1 MNVGSGKPL
10 RIDVHCHVGLH
21 ALPCQ
26 HQDRFSFEPPGQYA
40 PYDAYFSPRLQRTI
54 GMKLARWIFE
64 LKGPDDTALEKILLD
79 QILGANEID
88 RAVVL
93 AFDQHHTTDGKALGP
108 RQSKRVFGTDLY
120 VSNTYVRQLAQR
132 YPEPILFGASI
143 HPYRPGAP
151 AMLDEVAAA
160 GAVLIKWLPVTQNID
175 AGDERAVAFMR
186 HAAQIGMPLLIHYGG
201 EMSLGNMHPEQEDPS
216 PLLASLRKLRE
227 EGTIPTVIV
236 AHCATPAKWP
246 FASGRYFKIMT
257 DALLGEFAHAP
268 LYVDTSAL
276 SLFSRARYLKRLLAM
291 PQIHH
296 KLVYGS
302 DFPILP
308 TALSFR
314 HRLGDRYRPI
324 SKTHNKIDK
333 DVRIKRALGFPP
345 DHFTR
350 GWDLIRR
357 A

>member
-1 MNVGSGKPL
+1 
-10 RIDVHCHVGLH
+10 
-21 ALPCQ
+21 
-26 HQDRFSFEPPGQYA
+26 
-40 PYDAYFSPRLQRTI
+40 
-54 GMKLARWIFE
+54 MKLARWIFE

-79 QILGANEID
+79 QILGAKEID

-93 AFDQHHTTDGKALGP
+93 AFDQHHTSDGQALGP
-108 RQSKRVFGTDLY
+108 RASNHVFGTDLY
-120 VSNTYVRQLAQR
+120 VSNTYVHRLAR
-132 YPEPILFGASI
+132 EHPDRILFGASI

-186 HAAQIGMPLLIHYGG
+186 HAAKIGMPLLIHYGG
-201 EMSLGNMHPEQEDPS
+201 EMSLGNMYPEQEDPS
-216 PLLASLRKLRE
+216 PLLASLRKLRAE
-227 EGTIPTVIV
+227 SAMPTVIV
-236 AHCATPAKWP
+236 AHCATPGRWP
-246 FASGRYFKIMT
+246 IASDRYFRMMT
-257 DALLGEFAHAP
+257 DTLLGEFADAP

-276 SLFSRARYLKRLLAM
+276 AIFSRASYLKRLLAM

-314 HRLGDRYRPI
+314 ARLGNRYREI

-333 DVRIKRALGFPP
+333 DVLIKRTIGFPP
-345 DHFTR
+345 EHFTR
-350 GWDLIRR
+350 AWELLGKRKPCL
-357 A
+357 